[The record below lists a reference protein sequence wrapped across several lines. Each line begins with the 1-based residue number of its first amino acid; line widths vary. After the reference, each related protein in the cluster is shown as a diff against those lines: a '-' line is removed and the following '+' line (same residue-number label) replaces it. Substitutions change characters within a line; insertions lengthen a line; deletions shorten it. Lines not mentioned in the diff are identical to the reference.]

1 MSEAADT
8 SAAETKELRSTLRGF
23 FEQHAPVRSQLAD
36 DPALWKRLTAELGLT
51 GLAVPEQHGG
61 SGASFTELAV
71 AVEEAGR
78 VLLRAPLLSTA
89 VAALVLT
96 EAGHGDLVPRLV
108 DGSTAAAF
116 VVGDVEAAG
125 PAADLLSGTVAQVVD
140 GASAGLLLVT
150 VADSLYA
157 VDAAT
162 AVVRP
167 VEALDPTRPLARV
180 KLDGTHA
187 RRIGPSAHA
196 MDLLHVALGAES
208 VGAARRLLE
217 LTVEHLKLREQFG
230 RPLGSFQA
238 LRHRVAD
245 LTVELEAA
253 TSTVWYAARA
263 AAASSPDLP
272 IVAPLAK
279 AAATDAFTHIAG
291 ECIQLHGGIGFTWEH
306 DAHLF
311 FKRAWTTAL
320 LHGDARTLRRTAF
333 ARSGC

>member
-1 MSEAADT
+1 MTEAAD
-8 SAAETKELRSTLRGF
+8 TKELRSSLRGF

-36 DPALWKRLTAELGLT
+36 DPATWKRLTAELGLT
-51 GLAVPEQHGG
+51 GLAIPEQDGG
-61 SGASFTELAV
+61 SGGSFVELAV

-78 VLLRAPLLSTA
+78 VLLRAPVLSTA
-89 VAALVLT
+89 VAALALT
-96 EAGHGDLVPRLV
+96 DAGAADLVPRLL
-108 DGSTAAAF
+108 DGSTSAAF
-116 VVGDVEAAG
+116 VVGDVGAAG
-125 PAADLLSGTVAQVVD
+125 PAADLLSGTVPQAVD
-140 GASAGLLLVT
+140 AASAGLLLVT
-150 VADSLYA
+150 AGDSLYA
-157 VDAAT
+157 VDAAI

-180 KLDGTHA
+180 ELDGTHG
-187 RRIGPSAHA
+187 RRIGPSSYAL
-196 MDLLHVALGAES
+196 DLLHVALAAES
-208 VGAARRLLE
+208 VGAARRVLE
-217 LTVEHLKLREQFG
+217 LTVEHLKVREQFG

-253 TSTVWYAARA
+253 TSTAWYAARA
-263 AAASSPDLP
+263 AATSAPDLP
-272 IVAPLAK
+272 VVAPLAK

-320 LHGDARTLRRTAF
+320 LHGDSRSLRRTAF